1 MSWEKF
7 PKFLGKMTKG
17 ICRGWSI
24 IITESYIML
33 LAEYSGENRK

>member
-17 ICRGWSI
+17 ICKGWSI
-24 IITESYIML
+24 IKKSYDADWTEKWKP
-33 LAEYSGENRK
+33 R